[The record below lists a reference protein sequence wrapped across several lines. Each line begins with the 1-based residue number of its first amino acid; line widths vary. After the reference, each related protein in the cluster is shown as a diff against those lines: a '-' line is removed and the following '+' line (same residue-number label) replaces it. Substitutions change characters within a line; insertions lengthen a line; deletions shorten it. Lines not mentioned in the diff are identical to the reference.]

1 MRDAGWVEHRP
12 ISDPASRIPSQLA
25 HPVTQHL
32 HAVLRHHA
40 VVFYP
45 HPELPELINPGL
57 DREHHAGLE
66 TRRVAFDEILG
77 LVAIHPEPVAEAVRE
92 EPAVARSG
100 DDLARG
106 AVHRLARRARAPHL
120 HRGGLA

>member
-1 MRDAGWVEHRP
+1 MRDAGWEHRP

-77 LVAIHPEPVAEAVRE
+77 LVEGNTTRSE
-92 EPAVARSG
+92 EHTSE
-100 DDLARG
+100 LQS
-106 AVHRLARRARAPHL
+106 RLHL
-120 HRGGLA
+120 VCRLLLEKKKKTQHQHTSHTTLRKKPD